1 MGSTALRFPLDGIRH
16 GLEEIALSTDVQ
28 RRQTN
33 RKHTDPNVVRVRLND
48 HAGNARWATAYL
60 RDMTEQGIG
69 LSLMTPLKIGSM
81 VVLRGTFSEG
91 RTDAQVDAV
100 VKWCTEESGGVY
112 QVGVELANGQGAR
125 GKNERREAEPPPS
138 NTTTFSDDPEQLD
151 CYEIMQ
157 LSPKA
162 TADTIHRVHRILAQR
177 YHPDTPDT
185 GNAEMFIQVTA
196 AARILSD
203 PERRAKF
210 DARYHATRQLHW
222 KIFDQAEAAL
232 GPQAERV
239 KRRGIL
245 GLLYAKAA
253 HDIERAGMTA
263 IEFEEILGCPRE
275 HLQAALWYLKGK
287 GFIQR
292 SDNGRFTITVAGFD
306 EMESQSFMPEPSH
319 QKLIEQGTARVA

>member
-1 MGSTALRFPLDGIRH
+1 MSTG
-16 GLEEIALSTDVQ
+16 VQ
-28 RRQTN
+28 RRQNN
-33 RKHTDPNVVRVRLND
+33 RKRTDPSVVRVRLKD
-48 HAGNARWATAYL
+48 DMGNPRWATAYL
-60 RDMTEQGIG
+60 RDVTEEGVG
-69 LSLMTPLKIGSM
+69 LSLMTPLQVGSI
-81 VVLRGTFSEG
+81 VVIRGTFGEG
-91 RTDAQVDAV
+91 RADVQLQAD
-100 VKWCTEESGGVY
+100 VKWCIEQKGGVY
-112 QVGVELANGQGAR
+112 QVGLELANSQTAR
-125 GKNERREAEPPPS
+125 PRNERREAEAPPGD
-138 NTTTFSDDPEQLD
+138 TTQFTEDSELLD

-185 GNAEMFIQVTA
+185 GNSEMFIRVTA

-203 PERRAKF
+203 PEQRAKY

-232 GPQAERV
+232 GPQAERA

-253 HDIERAGMTA
+253 HDIERASMTTVD
-263 IEFEEILGCPRE
+263 FEEILGCPRE

-287 GFIQR
+287 GYVQR
-292 SDNGRFTITVAGFD
+292 GDNGRYTITVAGFD

>member
-1 MGSTALRFPLDGIRH
+1 
-16 GLEEIALSTDVQ
+16 LSEAVQ
-28 RRQTN
+28 RRQAN
-33 RKHTDPNVVRVRLND
+33 RKRTDPNVVRVRLKD
-48 HAGNARWATAYL
+48 QAGNHRWATAYL
-60 RDMTEQGIG
+60 RDMTEGGVG
-69 LSLMTPLKIGSM
+69 LSLMTALQLGSM
-81 VVLRGTFSEG
+81 VVLRGTFGED
-91 RTDAQVDAV
+91 RTDVQVDAI

-112 QVGVELANGQGAR
+112 QVGLELANGQGAR
-125 GKNERREAEPPPS
+125 AKNERREAEPPPPS
-138 NTTTFSDDPEQLD
+138 NTIPFSDDPEQLD

-162 TADTIHRVHRILAQR
+162 TPDTIHRVHRILAQR

-185 GNAEMFIQVTA
+185 GNAEMFIQLTA

-203 PERRAKF
+203 PERRAKY

-253 HDIERAGMTA
+253 HDIERSGMTA
-263 IEFEEILGCPRE
+263 LEFEEILGCPRE

-292 SDNGRFTITVAGFD
+292 TDNGRFTITVAGFD
-306 EMESQSFMPEPSH
+306 EMESQSFMPEPSQ
-319 QKLIEQGTARVA
+319 QKMIEQGTARVA

>member
-1 MGSTALRFPLDGIRH
+1 M
-16 GLEEIALSTDVQ
+16 TD
-28 RRQTN
+28 
-33 RKHTDPNVVRVRLND
+33 
-48 HAGNARWATAYL
+48 
-60 RDMTEQGIG
+60 EGIG
-69 LSLMTPLKIGSM
+69 LSLMTPLKIGST
-81 VVLRGTFSEG
+81 VVLRGTFGDG
-91 RTDAQVDAV
+91 RPDAQVQAD
-100 VKWCTEESGGVY
+100 VKWCIEESGGVY
-112 QVGVELANGQGAR
+112 QVGLALKNSQGAR
-125 GKNERREAEPPPS
+125 SRNERRDAEPPPAS
-138 NTTTFSDDPEQLD
+138 GATLSSEDPEQLD

-162 TADTIHRVHRILAQR
+162 SADTIHRVHRILAQR

-203 PERRAKF
+203 PERRAKY
-210 DARYHATRQLHW
+210 DARYHATRQLQW

-232 GPQAERV
+232 GPQAEKT

-253 HDIERAGMTA
+253 HDIERAGMTTV
-263 IEFEEILGCPRE
+263 EFEDILGCPRE

-306 EMESQSFMPEPSH
+306 EIESQSFLPETGH
-319 QKLIEQGTARVA
+319 QKLIEQGTTKVA

>member
-1 MGSTALRFPLDGIRH
+1 MSTGI
-16 GLEEIALSTDVQ
+16 Q
-28 RRQTN
+28 RRQNN
-33 RKHTDPNVVRVRLND
+33 RKRTDPSVVRVRLKD
-48 HAGNARWATAYL
+48 QTGNPRWATAYL
-60 RDMTEQGIG
+60 RDVTEEGVG
-69 LSLMTPLKIGSM
+69 LSLMTPLQVGSI
-81 VVLRGTFSEG
+81 VVIRGTFGEG
-91 RTDAQVDAV
+91 RADVQLQAD
-100 VKWCTEESGGVY
+100 VKWCIEQKGGVY
-112 QVGVELANGQGAR
+112 QVGLELSNGQGAR
-125 GKNERREAEPPPS
+125 ARNERRDAEAPS
-138 NTTTFSDDPEQLD
+138 GDTTQFTEDPELLD

-185 GNAEMFIQVTA
+185 GNSEMFIRVTA

-203 PERRAKF
+203 PEQRAKY
-210 DARYHATRQLHW
+210 DARYQATRQLHW

-232 GPQAERV
+232 GPQAERA
-239 KRRGIL
+239 KRKGIL

-253 HDIERAGMTA
+253 HDIERASMTTVD
-263 IEFEEILGCPRE
+263 FEEILGCPRE

-287 GFIQR
+287 GYVQR
-292 SDNGRFTITVAGFD
+292 GDNGRYTITVLGFD

>member
-1 MGSTALRFPLDGIRH
+1 MSTGA
-16 GLEEIALSTDVQ
+16 Q

-33 RKHTDPNVVRVRLND
+33 RKRTDSSVVRVRLKD
-48 HAGNARWATAYL
+48 KAGNPRWATAYL
-60 RDMTEQGIG
+60 RDVTEEGVG
-69 LSLMTPLKIGSM
+69 LSLMTPLEIGSM
-81 VVLRGTFSEG
+81 VVLRGTFGEG
-91 RTDAQVDAV
+91 RADVQLQAD
-100 VKWCTEESGGVY
+100 VKWCTAETGGVY
-112 QVGVELANGQGAR
+112 QVGLELKNGQGAR
-125 GKNERREAEPPPS
+125 AKNERREADPPS
-138 NTTTFSDDPEQLD
+138 GDTTPFTEDPDQLD

-196 AARILSD
+196 AAQILSD
-203 PERRAKF
+203 PERRAKY
-210 DARYHATRQLHW
+210 DARYHAARQLQW

-232 GPQAERV
+232 GPQAEKA
-239 KRRGIL
+239 KRKGIL

-253 HDIERAGMTA
+253 HDIERAGMTS

-287 GFIQR
+287 GYIQR
-292 SDNGRFTITVAGFD
+292 GDNGRYSITVAGFD
-306 EMESQSFMPEPSH
+306 EMESHSFMQEPSQ

>member
-1 MGSTALRFPLDGIRH
+1 MSTG
-16 GLEEIALSTDVQ
+16 VQ

-33 RKHTDPNVVRVRLND
+33 RKRVDPSVVRVRLKD
-48 HAGNARWATAYL
+48 QAGNARWATAYL
-60 RDMTEQGIG
+60 RDVSEEGVG
-69 LSLMTPLKIGSM
+69 LSLMTPLQVGSM
-81 VVLRGTFSEG
+81 VVIRGTFGEG
-91 RTDAQVDAV
+91 RTDVQLQAD
-100 VKWCTEESGGVY
+100 VKWCQEENGGVF
-112 QVGVELANGQGAR
+112 QVGLELTNGQGAR
-125 GKNERREAEPPPS
+125 TRNERREAEPPLGDTAPF
-138 NTTTFSDDPEQLD
+138 TEDPEQLD

-203 PERRAKF
+203 PEQRAKY
-210 DARYHATRQLHW
+210 DARYQATRQLHW
-222 KIFDQAEAAL
+222 KIFDQAEASL
-232 GPQAERV
+232 GPQAERA
-239 KRRGIL
+239 KRKGIL
-245 GLLYAKAA
+245 GLLYTKAA
-253 HDIERAGMTA
+253 HDIERASMTA
-263 IEFEEILGCPRE
+263 VDFEEILGCPRE

-287 GFIQR
+287 GYIQR
-292 SDNGRFTITVAGFD
+292 GDNGRYTITVLGFD

>member
-1 MGSTALRFPLDGIRH
+1 MSTGA
-16 GLEEIALSTDVQ
+16 Q
-28 RRQTN
+28 RRQAN
-33 RKHTDPNVVRVRLND
+33 RKPTDPNVVRVRLND
-48 HAGNARWATAYL
+48 HAGNSRWATAYL
-60 RDMTEQGIG
+60 RDITEGGVG
-69 LSLMTPLKIGSM
+69 LSLMTPLQIGST
-81 VVLRGTFSEG
+81 VVLRGTFGDG
-91 RTDAQVDAV
+91 RTDVQLQAD
-100 VKWCTEESGGVY
+100 VKWCREESGGVY
-112 QVGVELANGQGAR
+112 QVGLELTNGQGAR
-125 GKNERREAEPPPS
+125 VKNERREAEPPPS
-138 NTTTFSDDPEQLD
+138 GSATTFSEDPEQLD

-162 TADTIHRVHRILAQR
+162 SADTIHRVHRILAQR

-185 GNAEMFIQVTA
+185 GNAEMFIQLTA

-203 PERRAKF
+203 PERRAKY
-210 DARYHATRQLHW
+210 DARYNATRQLQW

-232 GPQAERV
+232 GPQAERI

-245 GLLYAKAA
+245 GLLYTKAA
-253 HDIERAGMTA
+253 HDIERAGMSA
-263 IEFEEILGCPRE
+263 LEFEDILGCPRE

-287 GFIQR
+287 GYIQR

>member
-1 MGSTALRFPLDGIRH
+1 MSTGI
-16 GLEEIALSTDVQ
+16 Q

-33 RKHTDPNVVRVRLND
+33 RKRTDPSVVRVRLKD
-48 HAGNARWATAYL
+48 PTGNPRWATAYL
-60 RDMTEQGIG
+60 RDATEEGVG
-69 LSLMTPLKIGSM
+69 LSLMTPLQVGSM
-81 VVLRGTFSEG
+81 VIIRGTFGEG
-91 RTDAQVDAV
+91 RSDVQLQAD
-100 VKWCTEESGGVY
+100 VKWCIEQKGGVY
-112 QVGVELANGQGAR
+112 QVGLELSNGQSSRA
-125 GKNERREAEPPPS
+125 KNERWEAEAPPGDS
-138 NTTTFSDDPEQLD
+138 TLVTEDPEQLD

-185 GNAEMFIQVTA
+185 GNSEMFIRVTA

-203 PERRAKF
+203 PEQRAKY
-210 DARYHATRQLHW
+210 DARYQAARQLHW

-232 GPQAERV
+232 GPQAERA
-239 KRRGIL
+239 KRKGIL

-253 HDIERAGMTA
+253 HDIERASMTTVD
-263 IEFEEILGCPRE
+263 FEEILGCPRE

-287 GFIQR
+287 GYVQR
-292 SDNGRFTITVAGFD
+292 GDNGRYTITVAGFD

>member
-1 MGSTALRFPLDGIRH
+1 MSTG
-16 GLEEIALSTDVQ
+16 VQ

-33 RKHTDPNVVRVRLND
+33 RKRTDPSVVRVRLKD
-48 HAGNARWATAYL
+48 QAGNARWATAYL
-60 RDMTEQGIG
+60 RDVTDEGVG
-69 LSLMTPLKIGSM
+69 LSLMTPLQVGSM
-81 VVLRGTFSEG
+81 VVIRGTFGEG
-91 RTDAQVDAV
+91 RTDVQLQAD
-100 VKWCTEESGGVY
+100 VKWCMEESGGVF
-112 QVGVELANGQGAR
+112 QVGLELTNGQGSRAR
-125 GKNERREAEPPPS
+125 SERREAEPPLGD
-138 NTTTFSDDPEQLD
+138 TTPFTEDPEQLD

-185 GNAEMFIQVTA
+185 GNAEMFIRVTA

-203 PERRAKF
+203 PEQRAKY
-210 DARYHATRQLHW
+210 DARYQANRQLHW

-232 GPQAERV
+232 GPQSERA
-239 KRRGIL
+239 KRKGIL

-253 HDIERAGMTA
+253 HDIERASMTA
-263 IEFEEILGCPRE
+263 VDFEEILGCPRE

-287 GFIQR
+287 GYIQR
-292 SDNGRFTITVAGFD
+292 GDNGRFTITVAGFD